1 MIFFLKKI
9 TAILLACVNVLT
21 FPIFG
26 WFSGEFS
33 PKEEDCLLN
42 FAAISDPHVDGTALN
57 AFMLDLVLADMEKA
71 DTRLDALVI
80 TGDITDHGY
89 LEQWEKF
96 YGTMSKYD
104 PADEIVLAV
113 GNHDTWTEDS
123 GIVLAKEYFI
133 EYNKKVAGREI
144 DNMYYSTEINGYSF
158 IVMGSEYDHTDAYIS
173 PEQLAWLDAEMAK
186 AAEKGLPIFVVSHWP
201 INQTHGLPESWGDEE
216 PEPDDGGFGEQSD
229 EVEAILKKYENV
241 FLLSGHI
248 HTGYIGETTES
259 VWGYKSIESDGSFHS
274 VNLPSVTYFNARGE
288 LFSGKGYQIE
298 VYEDSV
304 LIRQRC
310 YSGGAWYTFDEC
322 RLELV

>member
-21 FPIFG
+21 FPVFG

-33 PKEEDCLLN
+33 PKDENCLLN
-42 FAAISDPHVDGTALN
+42 FAAISDAHVDGTALN

-80 TGDITDHGY
+80 TGDVTDHGY
-89 LEQWEKF
+89 LEQWEKV

-113 GNHDTWTEDS
+113 GNHDTWTEDD
-123 GIVLAKEYFI
+123 GIVLAKKYFI
-133 EYNKKVAGREI
+133 DYNRKIAGREI

-186 AAEKGLPIFVVSHWP
+186 AAEKNLPIFVISHWP
-201 INQTHGLPESWGDEE
+201 LNQTHGLPESWGDDE
-216 PEPDDGGFGEQSD
+216 PEPDDGGFGDQSD

-248 HTGYIGETTES
+248 HTGYIDDRTEG
-259 VWGYKSIESDGSFHS
+259 VWGYKSFESDGSFHS
-274 VNLPSVTYFNARGE
+274 INLPSVTYFNARGE
-288 LFSGKGYQIE
+288 LFSGKGYQME
-298 VYEDSV
+298 VYEDYV
-304 LIRQRC
+304 LIRQRS
-310 YSGGAWYTFDEC
+310 YSGGAWYTFDEY
-322 RLELV
+322 RIDLV